1 VIPIT
6 QTRTGENGNCVSAC
20 LASIL
25 ELPLQLVPDFA
36 AETDSDDEFFAAVD
50 KWLASKGL
58 CYRHWPIGGP
68 APVGWH
74 TIEGTSP
81 RGGQHAVVA
90 QNGKPVWD
98 PHPEDGT
105 GRGLVKPKWYGMLEP
120 TARVMDGGVEL
131 TTVSHSETAR
141 IEIHAAGCTHT
152 AGKSARNQS
161 TRAWPSVEAC
171 VAAERAENLKDSGDP
186 DWPRVIVAPCARTKT
201 TPRRK

>member
-1 VIPIT
+1 MIPIT

-50 KWLASKGL
+50 KWLAGKGL
-58 CYRHWPIGGP
+58 CYRHWPIGGL

-74 TIEGTSP
+74 TIEGISP

-98 PHPEDGT
+98 PHPKDGT
-105 GRGLVKPKWYGMLEP
+105 GRGLVKPRWYGMLEP
-120 TARVMDGGVEL
+120 TARVTD
-131 TTVSHSETAR
+131 
-141 IEIHAAGCTHT
+141 
-152 AGKSARNQS
+152 
-161 TRAWPSVEAC
+161 
-171 VAAERAENLKDSGDP
+171 AEENLSKLRKQFREELNQGDYRHSHANNKYGNRKRAYG
-186 DWPRVIVAPCARTKT
+186 DYLYAQDRDKFEWDFQEWLKQ
-201 TPRRK
+201 RRK